1 MAIYKE
7 GFNYNEN
14 FNFDINEYIEF
25 EDKILN
31 EVEEVYG
38 GNKVFDLNKI
48 ISDYDEFKS
57 MYGHIYYILEEGFEI
72 ENIRRFPVK
81 VTFNKDSKH
90 FIEMEIRHLL
100 INMIFLRAFVELE
113 VDVELDDS
121 YLFDARQISNKSIK
135 KYIDEKII
143 IPFREE
149 FTDTEDRFMELN
161 SVLHDILYRLNKIP
175 KDFNNLMG
183 ITLNLENSFIKVAN
197 ENPRFNELIRTKIPE
212 DMQPKDIENYL
223 NDLMKEEIE
232 ILKSTDNCFQP
243 MLLSGEG
250 IKDQQLREFSISGGL
265 KSDLLGNT
273 IPIPINSNFIVGGFG
288 NITNYYIDAGAS
300 RKSLI
305 ANKEK
310 MGSSGHMALLMKL
323 SCVGTYISKTK
334 DCHTPHTVK
343 LTINDKKFLE
353 MCAGRYYRLPGH
365 REFKLL
371 KVTDMHL
378 IGKTLLFRDPGK
390 CACKDGICETCYGAL
405 ATVNR
410 GMDVGIFASTII
422 SRPLSQNILSTK
434 HLNTTNSCLIEFNE
448 VFDKSFK
455 LEANQVKMLSDNETD
470 VDLSQYEMVFDNIIQ
485 IDELLDDAD
494 FNKFVQFVKVRN
506 IKNHEEIYEIV
517 ENEGKE
523 LFIHPDLDAIIKK
536 TQSNEDDE
544 ILVPFSRLSEETLF
558 TINIENNELT
568 KPLKEMDKLLNGSY
582 FKGMNPTL
590 DMMEQRFI
598 ELLIESKIN
607 VMSIHAATI
616 LRSFVRDVNNYLE
629 RPDFSKLFTDYVVLG
644 LHASLADNPSITNS
658 LAYDY
663 LKSQLYTHTTF
674 KKHKHSP
681 LDLLFMK
688 SLADVE

>member
-1 MAIYKE
+1 MEKSVIKD
-7 GFNYNEN
+7 
-14 FNFDINEYIEF
+14 FNFDVNEYLEF
-25 EDKILN
+25 EAEIYN
-31 EVEEVYG
+31 ELEENFG

-48 ISDYDEFKS
+48 LSDSDDFKK
-57 MYGHIYYILEEGFEI
+57 MYGHLYHILEEGFEV
-72 ENIRRFPVK
+72 EKIRKFKIK
-81 VTFNKDSKH
+81 VTFDKKSGTCY
-90 FIEMEIRHLL
+90 EMEIRHLL

-121 YLFDARQISNKSIK
+121 YIFDAYNISNKNIK

-143 IPFREE
+143 VPFKEE
-149 FTDTEDRFMELN
+149 FTDTEERFMELN
-161 SVLHDILYRLNKIP
+161 IVLHDIIYRLNKIP
-175 KDFNNLMG
+175 RDFNSLMG
-183 ITLNLENSFIKVAN
+183 ITLNLENSFIKVAK

-212 DMQPKDIENYL
+212 DMQPKDIETHL
-223 NDLMKEEIE
+223 NNLMKEEIE
-232 ILKSTDNCFQP
+232 ILKNTENCFQP
-243 MLLSGEG
+243 MLLSGTG

-273 IPIPINSNFIVGGFG
+273 IPIPINSNFVVGGFG

-323 SCVGTYISKTK
+323 SCVGTYISDVD

-343 LTINDKKFLE
+343 LRIQDKKFLE
-353 MCAGRYYRLPGH
+353 MCAGRYYRHEGG
-365 REFKLL
+365 REFKML
-371 KVTDMHL
+371 KSTDKHL

-390 CACKDGICETCYGAL
+390 CGCKDGICKTCYGAL
-405 ATVNR
+405 STVNK

-434 HLNTTNSCLIEFNE
+434 HLNTTDSCLIEFNE
-448 VFDKSFK
+448 CFDKSFK

-506 IKNHEEIYEIV
+506 IKNHEELYEVV
-517 ENEGKE
+517 ENDGKE
-523 LFIHPDLDAIIKK
+523 LFIHPDLDAIIK
-536 TQSNEDDE
+536 TTPVNENNE
-544 ILVPFSRLSEETLF
+544 ILVPFSKLSEETLF

-582 FKGMNPTL
+582 FKGLNPTL

-616 LRSFVRDVNNYLE
+616 LRSFVRSVDNYLE
-629 RPDFSKLFTDYVVLG
+629 RPDFNKLFVDYVVLG
-644 LHASLADNPSITNS
+644 LHAALSDNPSITNS

-674 KKHKHSP
+674 KKHKSSP
-681 LDLLFMK
+681 LDMLFMK
-688 SLADVE
+688 SLANVNK

>member
-1 MAIYKE
+1 M
-7 GFNYNEN
+7 NN
-14 FNFDINEYIEF
+14 FKFDLNEYIEY
-25 EDKILN
+25 ENKLLN
-31 EVEEVYG
+31 EVEEIYG
-38 GNKVFDLNKI
+38 GDKVFDLNKT
-48 ISDYDEFKS
+48 ISDYEEFKS
-57 MYGHIYYILEEGFEI
+57 MYGHIYNILEEGFEI
-72 ENIRRFPVK
+72 ETIRKFKVK
-81 VTFNKDSKH
+81 VTFDKH
-90 FIEMEIRHLL
+90 NENYVEMEIRHLL

-113 VDVELDDS
+113 VDIELDNS
-121 YLFDARQISNKSIK
+121 YIFDANNISNKTIK

-143 IPFREE
+143 IPFRDQFTENEE
-149 FTDTEDRFMELN
+149 SFMELN
-161 SVLHDILYRLNKIP
+161 MVLHDILYRLNKIP
-175 KDFNNLMG
+175 KDFNSLMG
-183 ITLNLENSFIKVAN
+183 ITLNLENSFMKVAK
-197 ENPRFNELIRTKIPE
+197 ENPRFNDLIRTKIPE

-232 ILKSTDNCFQP
+232 ILKNTDNCFQP

-288 NITNYYIDAGAS
+288 NITNYFIDAGAS

-323 SCVGTYISKTK
+323 SCVGTYLSDVE

-343 LTINDKKFLE
+343 LTINDNKFLE
-353 MCAGRYYRLPGH
+353 MCVGRYYRLPGMK
-365 REFKLL
+365 EFKLI
-371 KVTDMHL
+371 KKSDTFL
-378 IGKTLLFRDPGK
+378 IGKTILIRDPGK
-390 CACKDGICETCYGAL
+390 CGCKDGVCKTCYGAL
-405 ATVNR
+405 STVNR
-410 GMDVGIFASTII
+410 GMDIGIFAATII

-434 HLNTTNSCLIEFNE
+434 HLNTTNSCLIEFNDS
-448 VFDKSFK
+448 FDMAFK
-455 LEANQVKMLSDNETD
+455 LEANQVKMLCDNETD
-470 VDLSQYEMVFDNIIQ
+470 VDLSHYEMVFDNIIQ
-485 IDELLDDAD
+485 IDELLDNAD

-536 TQSNEDDE
+536 TEVNENNE

-582 FKGMNPTL
+582 FKGLNPTL

-616 LRSFVRDVNNYLE
+616 LRSFVRDSNNYLE
-629 RPDFSKLFTDYVVLG
+629 RPDFNKLFVDYVVLG
-644 LHASLADNPSITNS
+644 LHASLSDNPSITNS

-681 LDLLFMK
+681 LDMLFMK
-688 SLADVE
+688 SLSDVE

>member
-1 MAIYKE
+1 M
-7 GFNYNEN
+7 NN
-14 FNFDINEYIEF
+14 FNFDLNEYIEF
-25 EDKILN
+25 ENKILS

-38 GNKVFDLNKI
+38 GDKIFDLNKI

-57 MYGHIYYILEEGFEI
+57 MYGHIYYVLEEGFEI
-72 ENIRRFPVK
+72 EAIRKFKVK
-81 VTFNKDSKH
+81 VTFDKNNDH
-90 FIEMEIRHLL
+90 FVEMEIRHLL
-100 INMIFLRAFVELE
+100 VNMIFLRAFVELE

-121 YLFDARQISNKSIK
+121 YLFDARKISNKYIK

-143 IPFREE
+143 IPFRDQ
-149 FTDTEDRFMELN
+149 FTDTDERFMELN
-161 SVLHDILYRLNKIP
+161 SVLHDIIYRLNKIP
-175 KDFNNLMG
+175 KDFNSLMG
-183 ITLNLENSFIKVAN
+183 ITLNLENSFIKVAK

-243 MLLSGEG
+243 MLIAGG
-250 IKDQQLREFSISGGL
+250 AIKEEQLREFSINGGL

-273 IPIPINSNFIVGGFG
+273 IPIPINSNLVVGGFG

-310 MGSSGHMALLMKL
+310 MGSSGHMSLLMKL
-323 SCVGTYISKTK
+323 SCVGTYISEME

-343 LTINDKKFLE
+343 LTIHDNKFLE
-353 MCAGRYYRLPGH
+353 MCSGRYYRLPGH

-371 KVTDMHL
+371 KKTDKHL

-390 CACKDGICETCYGAL
+390 CGCKDGICKTCYGAL
-405 ATVNR
+405 ATVNK

-434 HLNTTNSCLIEFNE
+434 HLNTTNSCLIEFNDA
-448 VFDKSFK
+448 FDKAFK
-455 LEANQVKMLSDNETD
+455 LEANQVKMLSDNETE

-485 IDELLDDAD
+485 IDELLDNAD
-494 FNKFVQFVKVRN
+494 FNKFVQFIKVRN
-506 IKNHEEIYEIV
+506 IKNPDELYEIV

-523 LFIHPDLDAIIKK
+523 LFIHPDLDGIIKK
-536 TQSNEDDE
+536 TESNENNE

-582 FKGMNPTL
+582 FKGLNPTL

-616 LRSFVRDVNNYLE
+616 LRSFVRDSNNYLE
-629 RPDFSKLFTDYVVLG
+629 RPDFNKLFVDYVVLG
-644 LHASLADNPSITNS
+644 LHASLSDNPSITNS

>member
-1 MAIYKE
+1 M
-7 GFNYNEN
+7 NN
-14 FNFDINEYIEF
+14 FNFDLNEYIEF
-25 EDKILN
+25 ENKILS

-38 GNKVFDLNKI
+38 GDKIFDLNKI

-57 MYGHIYYILEEGFEI
+57 MYGHIYYVLEEGFEI
-72 ENIRRFPVK
+72 EAIRKFKVK
-81 VTFNKDSKH
+81 VTFDKNNNH
-90 FIEMEIRHLL
+90 FVEMEIRHLL
-100 INMIFLRAFVELE
+100 VNMIFLRAFVELE

-121 YLFDARQISNKSIK
+121 YLFDARKISNKYIK

-143 IPFREE
+143 IPFRDQ
-149 FTDTEDRFMELN
+149 FTDTDERFMELN
-161 SVLHDILYRLNKIP
+161 AVLHDIIYRLNKIP
-175 KDFNNLMG
+175 KDFNSLMG
-183 ITLNLENSFIKVAN
+183 ITLNLENSFIKVAK

-232 ILKSTDNCFQP
+232 ILKSTENCFQP
-243 MLLSGEG
+243 MLIAGG
-250 IKDQQLREFSISGGL
+250 AIKEEQLREFSINGGL

-273 IPIPINSNFIVGGFG
+273 IPIPINSNLVVGGFG

-310 MGSSGHMALLMKL
+310 MGSSGHMSLLMKL
-323 SCVGTYISKTK
+323 SCVGTYISEVE

-343 LTINDKKFLE
+343 LTIHDNKFLE
-353 MCAGRYYRLPGH
+353 MCSGRYYRLPGH

-371 KVTDMHL
+371 KKTDKHL

-390 CACKDGICETCYGAL
+390 CGCKDGICKTCYGAL
-405 ATVNR
+405 ATVNK

-434 HLNTTNSCLIEFNE
+434 HLNTTNSCLIEFNDA
-448 VFDKSFK
+448 FDKSFK

-485 IDELLDDAD
+485 IDELLDNAD
-494 FNKFVQFVKVRN
+494 FNKFVQYVKVRN
-506 IKNHEEIYEIV
+506 IRDHEEVYEIV
-517 ENEGKE
+517 ENDGKE

-536 TQSNEDDE
+536 TESNEDNE

-582 FKGMNPTL
+582 FKGLNPTL

-616 LRSFVRDVNNYLE
+616 LRSFVRDSNNYLE
-629 RPDFSKLFTDYVVLG
+629 RPNFNKLFVDYVVLG
-644 LHASLADNPSITNS
+644 LHASLSDNPSITNS

>member
-1 MAIYKE
+1 M
-7 GFNYNEN
+7 NN
-14 FNFDINEYIEF
+14 FKFDLNEYIEY
-25 EDKILN
+25 ENKLLS
-31 EVEEVYG
+31 EVEEIYG
-38 GNKVFDLNKI
+38 GDKVFDLNKI
-48 ISDYDEFKS
+48 ISDYEEFKT
-57 MYGHIYYILEEGFEI
+57 MYGHIYNILEEGFEI
-72 ENIRRFPVK
+72 ETIRKFKVK
-81 VTFNKDSKH
+81 VTFDKQNENY
-90 FIEMEIRHLL
+90 IEMEIRHLL
-100 INMIFLRAFVELE
+100 INMIFLKAFVELE
-113 VDVELDDS
+113 VDVELDNS
-121 YLFDARQISNKSIK
+121 YLFDARKISNKYIK
-135 KYIDEKII
+135 SYIDEKII
-143 IPFREE
+143 IPFRDQ
-149 FTDTEDRFMELN
+149 FTDTEERFMELN
-161 SVLHDILYRLNKIP
+161 LVLHDIIYRLNKIP
-175 KDFNNLMG
+175 KDFNSLMG
-183 ITLNLENSFIKVAN
+183 ITLNLENSFMKVAK

-223 NDLMKEEIE
+223 NDLMNEEIE
-232 ILKSTDNCFQP
+232 ILKSTENCFQP
-243 MLLSGEG
+243 MLIAGG
-250 IKDQQLREFSISGGL
+250 AIKEEQLREFSINGGL

-273 IPIPINSNFIVGGFG
+273 IPIPINSNLVIGGFG

-310 MGSSGHMALLMKL
+310 MGSSGHMSLLMKL
-323 SCVGTYISKTK
+323 SCVGTYLSKTE

-343 LTINDKKFLE
+343 LTINDNKFLE
-353 MCAGRYYRLPGH
+353 MCSGRYYRLPGQ
-365 REFKLL
+365 REFKML
-371 KVTDMHL
+371 KKTDKHL

-390 CACKDGICETCYGAL
+390 CACEDGICKACYGAL
-405 ATVNR
+405 YTVNK

-434 HLNTTNSCLIEFNE
+434 HLNTTNSCLIEFNDC
-448 VFDKSFK
+448 FDKSFK

-485 IDELLDDAD
+485 IDELLDNAD

-517 ENEGKE
+517 ENDGKE

-536 TQSNEDDE
+536 TEVNEDNE

-582 FKGMNPTL
+582 FKGLNPTL

-616 LRSFVRDVNNYLE
+616 LRSFVRDSNNYLE
-629 RPDFSKLFTDYVVLG
+629 RPNFNKLFVDYVVLG
-644 LHASLADNPSITNS
+644 LHASLSDNPSITNS

-681 LDLLFMK
+681 LDMLFMK
-688 SLADVE
+688 SLSDVE

>member
-1 MAIYKE
+1 MEK
-7 GFNYNEN
+7 

-25 EDKILN
+25 ENGILN

-38 GNKVFDLNKI
+38 GNKIFDLNKI

-72 ENIRRFPVK
+72 ENIRKFKVK
-81 VTFNKDSKH
+81 VTFDKKTNY
-90 FIEMEIRHLL
+90 IEMEIRHLL

-113 VDVELDDS
+113 VDVELDNS
-121 YLFDARQISNKSIK
+121 YIFDVANISNKSIK

-143 IPFREE
+143 IPFRDD
-149 FTDTEDRFMELN
+149 FTDTDERFMELN
-161 SVLHDILYRLNKIP
+161 AVLHDIIYRLNKIP
-175 KDFNNLMG
+175 KDFNSLMG

-223 NDLMKEEIE
+223 NDLMIEEIE

-243 MLLSGEG
+243 MLIAGG
-250 IKDQQLREFSISGGL
+250 AIKEEQLREFSINGGL

-273 IPIPINSNFIVGGFG
+273 IPIPINSNFVVGGFG
-288 NITNYYIDAGAS
+288 NITNYFIDSGAS

-310 MGSSGHMALLMKL
+310 MGSSGHMSLLMKL
-323 SCVGTYISKTK
+323 SCVGTYISGTK

-343 LTINDKKFLE
+343 LTINDNKFLE
-353 MCAGRYYRLPGH
+353 MCSGRYYRLPGQ
-365 REFKLL
+365 REFKML
-371 KVTDMHL
+371 KATDKHL

-390 CACKDGICETCYGAL
+390 CGCKDGICQTCYGAL
-405 ATVNR
+405 ATVNK

-448 VFDKSFK
+448 AFDKSFK
-455 LEANQVKMLSDNETD
+455 LEANQVKMLNDNETD

-485 IDELLDDAD
+485 IDELLDNAD

-506 IKNHEEIYEIV
+506 IKNHDEIYEVV
-517 ENEGKE
+517 ENDGKE

-536 TQSNEDDE
+536 IETNEDNE
-544 ILVPFSRLSEETLF
+544 ILVPFSKLSEETLF

-568 KPLKEMDKLLNGSY
+568 KPLKEMDKLLSGSY
-582 FKGMNPTL
+582 FKGLNPTL

-629 RPDFSKLFTDYVVLG
+629 RPDFNKLFTDYVVLG
-644 LHASLADNPSITNS
+644 LHASLSDNPSITNS

-681 LDLLFMK
+681 LDLLFMR

>member
-1 MAIYKE
+1 M
-7 GFNYNEN
+7 NN
-14 FNFDINEYIEF
+14 FNFDLNEYLEF
-25 EDKILN
+25 ENHIYN

-38 GNKVFDLNKI
+38 GNKIFDLNKI

-57 MYGHIYYILEEGFEI
+57 MYGHIYYILEEGFEVDA
-72 ENIRRFPVK
+72 IRKFKVK
-81 VTFNKDSKH
+81 VTFDKKSKKYV
-90 FIEMEIRHLL
+90 EMEIRHLL

-113 VDVELDDS
+113 VEVELDDS
-121 YLFDARQISNKSIK
+121 YLFDARKISNKYIK
-135 KYIDEKII
+135 QYIDEKII
-143 IPFREE
+143 TPFKDQ
-149 FTDTEDRFMELN
+149 FTDTEERFMELN
-161 SVLHDILYRLNKIP
+161 IVIHDIIYRLNKIP
-175 KDFNNLMG
+175 KDFNSLMG
-183 ITLNLENSFIKVAN
+183 ITLNLENSFIKVAK

-323 SCVGTYISKTK
+323 SCVGSYISKTK

-353 MCAGRYYRLPGH
+353 MCSGRYYRHEGG
-365 REFKLL
+365 REFKML
-371 KVTDMHL
+371 KKTDTHL
-378 IGKTLLFRDPGK
+378 IGKTLLFRDPSK
-390 CACKDGICETCYGAL
+390 CACKDGICHACYGAL
-405 ATVNR
+405 STVNQ
-410 GMDVGIFASTII
+410 GMDVGIFAATII

-434 HLNTTNSCLIEFNE
+434 HLNTTNSCLIEFNPE
-448 VFDKSFK
+448 FDKAFK
-455 LEANQVKMLSDNETD
+455 LEANQVKMLNDNETD
-470 VDLSQYEMVFDNIIQ
+470 IDLNQYEIVFDNIIQ
-485 IDELLDDAD
+485 IDELLDNAD
-494 FNKFVQFVKVRN
+494 FNKFVQTLKVRN
-506 IKNHEEIYEIV
+506 IKNHEETYEIV

-523 LFIHPDLDAIIKK
+523 LFIHPDLDKIIKRIE
-536 TQSNEDDE
+536 SDDE
-544 ILVPFSRLSEETLF
+544 GVIIVPFSRLSEETLF

-582 FKGMNPTL
+582 FKGLNPTV

-616 LRSFVRDVNNYLE
+616 LRSFVRDSRNYLE
-629 RPDFSKLFTDYVVLG
+629 RPDFSKLFVDYVVLG

-681 LDLLFMK
+681 LDLLFMRT
-688 SLADVE
+688 LADVE

>member
-1 MAIYKE
+1 MNNYKNSFE
-7 GFNYNEN
+7 ENCGF
-14 FNFDINEYIEF
+14 DLNEYIEF
-25 EDKILN
+25 ENHILN
-31 EVEEVYG
+31 EVEETYG
-38 GNKVFDLNKI
+38 GDKIFDLNKI
-48 ISDYDEFKS
+48 LSDHEEFKT
-57 MYGHIYYILEEGFEI
+57 MYGHIYYVLEEGFEI
-72 ENIRRFPVK
+72 EAIRKFKVK
-81 VTFNKDSKH
+81 VTFNKKNNSYV
-90 FIEMEIRHLL
+90 EMEIRHLL
-100 INMIFLRAFVELE
+100 VNMIFLRAFVELE

-121 YLFDARQISNKSIK
+121 YLFDARKISNKYIK
-135 KYIDEKII
+135 SYIDEKII
-143 IPFREE
+143 LPFRDQ
-149 FTDTEDRFMELN
+149 FTDTEERFMELN
-161 SVLHDILYRLNKIP
+161 SVLHDIIYRLNKIP
-175 KDFNNLMG
+175 KDFNSLMG
-183 ITLNLENSFIKVAN
+183 ITLNLENSFIKVAK

-212 DMQPKDIENYL
+212 DMQPKDIEDYL

-232 ILKSTDNCFQP
+232 ILKSTENCFQA

-288 NITNYYIDAGAS
+288 NITNYFIDAGAS

-323 SCVGTYISKTK
+323 SCVGSYISDVE

-353 MCAGRYYRLPGH
+353 MCSGRYYRLPGQ
-365 REFKLL
+365 REFKILN
-371 KVTDMHL
+371 KNDNHL

-390 CACKDGICETCYGAL
+390 CGCKDGICKTCYGVL
-405 ATVNR
+405 ASVNK

-434 HLNTTNSCLIEFNE
+434 HLNTTNSCLIEFNDS
-448 VFDKSFK
+448 FDKAFK

-470 VDLSQYEMVFDNIIQ
+470 IDLSQYEMVFDNIIQ
-485 IDELLDDAD
+485 IDELLDNAD

-517 ENEGKE
+517 ENDGKE
-523 LFIHPDLDAIIKK
+523 LFIHPDLDAIIKRI
-536 TQSNEDDE
+536 QSNEDNE

-582 FKGMNPTL
+582 FKGLNPTL

-629 RPDFSKLFTDYVVLG
+629 RPDFNKLFVDYVVLG
-644 LHASLADNPSITNS
+644 LHASLSDNPSITNS

-681 LDLLFMK
+681 LDMLFMK

>member
-1 MAIYKE
+1 MKNNI
-7 GFNYNEN
+7 EN
-14 FNFDINEYIEF
+14 FNFDHNEYLEF
-25 EDKILN
+25 EASIYN
-31 EVEEVYG
+31 ELEETYG
-38 GNKVFDLNKI
+38 GNKVFDLNQI
-48 ISDYDEFKS
+48 LSDSEEFKR

-72 ENIRRFPVK
+72 EKIRKFKVK
-81 VTFNKDSKH
+81 VTFNRDTNKYY
-90 FIEMEIRHLL
+90 EMEIRHLL

-121 YLFDARQISNKSIK
+121 YLFDAYNISNKTIK

-143 IPFREE
+143 IPFRDE
-149 FTDTEDRFMELN
+149 FTENEERFMELN
-161 SVLHDILYRLNKIP
+161 MVLHDIIYRLNKIP
-175 KDFNNLMG
+175 KDFNSLMG
-183 ITLNLENSFIKVAN
+183 ITLNLENSFIKVAK

-232 ILKSTDNCFQP
+232 ILKSTENCFQP
-243 MLLSGEG
+243 MLLSGTG

-310 MGSSGHMALLMKL
+310 MGSSGHMALLLKL
-323 SCVGTYISKTK
+323 SCVGTYISEVD
-334 DCHTPHTVK
+334 DCHTAHTVE
-343 LTINDKKFLE
+343 LRINDKKFLE
-353 MCAGRYYRLPGH
+353 MCSGRYYRLPGK

-371 KVTDMHL
+371 KKTDTHL
-378 IGKTLLFRDPGK
+378 IGKTLLFRDPGM
-390 CACKDGICETCYGAL
+390 CACKDGICKTCYGAL
-405 ATVNR
+405 SAVNK

-434 HLNTTNSCLIEFNE
+434 HLNTTDSSLIEFNPD
-448 VFDKSFK
+448 FDKYFK
-455 LEANQVKMLSDNETD
+455 LEANQVKILNDNEIDTD
-470 VDLSQYEMVFDNIIQ
+470 LTQYEICFDNIIQ
-485 IDELLDDAD
+485 IDELLDNAD
-494 FNKFVQFVKVRN
+494 FNKFVQYVKVRN
-506 IKNHEEIYEIV
+506 IKDHKEVYEIV
-517 ENEGKE
+517 ENDGKE

-536 TQSNEDDE
+536 TESNENNE
-544 ILVPFSRLSEETLF
+544 ILIPFSKLSEETLF

-568 KPLKEMDKLLNGSY
+568 KPLKEMDKLLSGSY

-616 LRSFVRDVNNYLE
+616 LRSFVRSTDNYLE
-629 RPDFSKLFTDYVVLG
+629 RPDFSKLFVDYVVLG
-644 LHASLADNPSITNS
+644 LHAALSDNPSITNS

-674 KKHKHSP
+674 KKCKHSP
-681 LDLLFMK
+681 LDALFMRTLK
-688 SLADVE
+688 K

>member
-1 MAIYKE
+1 
-7 GFNYNEN
+7 
-14 FNFDINEYIEF
+14 
-25 EDKILN
+25 
-31 EVEEVYG
+31 
-38 GNKVFDLNKI
+38 
-48 ISDYDEFKS
+48 
-57 MYGHIYYILEEGFEI
+57 
-72 ENIRRFPVK
+72 
-81 VTFNKDSKH
+81 
-90 FIEMEIRHLL
+90 
-100 INMIFLRAFVELE
+100 
-113 VDVELDDS
+113 
-121 YLFDARQISNKSIK
+121 
-135 KYIDEKII
+135 
-143 IPFREE
+143 
-149 FTDTEDRFMELN
+149 
-161 SVLHDILYRLNKIP
+161 
-175 KDFNNLMG
+175 
-183 ITLNLENSFIKVAN
+183 
-197 ENPRFNELIRTKIPE
+197 
-212 DMQPKDIENYL
+212 
-223 NDLMKEEIE
+223 
-232 ILKSTDNCFQP
+232 

-288 NITNYYIDAGAS
+288 NITNYFIDAGAS

-323 SCVGTYISKTK
+323 SCVGTYISEVE
-334 DCHTPHTVK
+334 DCHTPHTIK
-343 LTINDKKFLE
+343 LTINDSKFLE
-353 MCAGRYYRLPGH
+353 MCAGRYYRLPGQ
-365 REFKLL
+365 REFKML
-371 KVTDMHL
+371 KKTDTFL

-390 CACKDGICETCYGAL
+390 CACKDGICKTCYGAL
-405 ATVNR
+405 ATVNK

-448 VFDKSFK
+448 AFDKSFK
-455 LEANQVKMLSDNETD
+455 LEANQVKMLNDNETD

-485 IDELLDDAD
+485 IDELLDNAD

-536 TQSNEDDE
+536 TQSNEDNE

-582 FKGMNPTL
+582 FKGLNPTL

-616 LRSFVRDVNNYLE
+616 LRSFVRKVDNYLE
-629 RPDFSKLFTDYVVLG
+629 RPDFNKLFVDYVVLG

>member
-1 MAIYKE
+1 M
-7 GFNYNEN
+7 NN
-14 FNFDINEYIEF
+14 FNFDLNEYIEF
-25 EDKILN
+25 ENKILE
-31 EVEEVYG
+31 EVEETYG
-38 GNKVFDLNKI
+38 GNKVFDLNEI
-48 ISDYDEFKS
+48 ISDHDEFKS

-72 ENIRRFPVK
+72 EAIRRFKVK
-81 VTFNKDSKH
+81 VTFDKNKESY
-90 FIEMEIRHLL
+90 IEMEIRHLL
-100 INMIFLRAFVELE
+100 INMIFLRAYVELE
-113 VDVELDDS
+113 VDVELDNS
-121 YLFDARQISNKSIK
+121 HLFDARTISNNSIK

-143 IPFREE
+143 IPYKDQ
-149 FTDTEDRFMELN
+149 FTDTEERFMELN
-161 SVLHDILYRLNKIP
+161 MALHDIIYRLNKIP
-175 KDFNNLMG
+175 KDFNSLMG
-183 ITLNLENSFIKVAN
+183 ITLNLENSFMKVAN

-232 ILKSTDNCFQP
+232 ILKSTENCFQP
-243 MLLSGEG
+243 MLLAGEG

-323 SCVGTYISKTK
+323 SCVGTYLSDVE
-334 DCHTPHTVK
+334 DCYTPHTVS
-343 LTINDKKFLE
+343 LTINDKKFLN
-353 MCAGRYYRLPGH
+353 MCTGRYYRLKGE
-365 REFKLL
+365 RRFRLL
-371 KVTDMHL
+371 KSTDTHL

-390 CACKDGICETCYGAL
+390 CGCKDGICKTCYGTL
-405 ATVNR
+405 AAVNK

-434 HLNTTNSCLIEFNE
+434 HLNTTNSCLIEFNDA
-448 VFDKSFK
+448 FDKAFK

-470 VDLSQYEMVFDNIIQ
+470 VDLSQYEICFDNIIQ
-485 IDELLDDAD
+485 IYELMDNAD

-506 IKNHEEIYEIV
+506 IKKHDEIYEIV

-536 TQSNEDDE
+536 IEPNEKGE
-544 ILVPFSRLSEETLF
+544 ILVPFNRLSEETLF

-582 FKGMNPTL
+582 FKYMNPTL

-616 LRSFVRDVNNYLE
+616 LRSFVRDSHNYLE
-629 RPDFSKLFTDYVVLG
+629 RPDFNKLFVDYVVLG

-681 LDLLFMK
+681 LDMLFMR